1 MRLFKQIL
9 GLVLFVLILN
19 YFYPAQKKPD
29 LVRERMIYDQ
39 SLSEVFDGEHNFIN
53 YEHGK
58 FSSLEIYN
66 DDKNS
71 AILFLHGRG
80 LSPNDFNLAHPVRTQ
95 LSNDFN
101 TYSIQLPVLEKGST
115 YNDYV
120 DILYDSDQRIIS
132 AVDYISSK
140 NDRLVI
146 IAHSCGVHMLMSFIE
161 NYFLPTLVIA
171 IVMIGSGAVDKGQK
185 LVTEYPYDKIN
196 IPILDIYGEYDFDL
210 VRKEASKR
218 ERLIKRISDKS
229 SQYEIKSSSH
239 YHEDNADKVIQI
251 VKKWLS
257 DK

>member
-39 SLSEVFDGEHNFIN
+39 TLSEVFEGEHSYIN
-53 YEHGK
+53 YKYGK
-58 FSSLEIYN
+58 FSSIEIYK

-71 AILFLHGRG
+71 AILYLHGRG

-95 LSNDFN
+95 FSDNFN
-101 TYSIQLPVLEKGST
+101 TYNIQLPVLEKGST
-115 YNDYV
+115 YNEYV

-161 NYFLPTLVIA
+161 NFYLPSQVIA

-210 VRKEASKR
+210 VRKQASKR

>member
-1 MRLFKQIL
+1 MILFKQIL
-9 GLVLFVLILN
+9 GLVLFVFISN

-39 SLSEVFDGEHNFIN
+39 SLSEIFDGEHSYIN
-53 YEHGK
+53 YKHGK

-66 DDKNS
+66 DDNDS
-71 AILFLHGRG
+71 AILYLHGRG
-80 LSPNDFNLAHPVRTQ
+80 LSPDDFNLAHPVRIQ
-95 LSNDFN
+95 LSDNFN
-101 TYSIQLPVLEKGST
+101 TYNIQLPVLEKGST
-115 YNDYV
+115 YNDYL
-120 DILYDSDQRIIS
+120 DILYDSDQRLIA

-140 NDRLVI
+140 NDRLII

-161 NYFLPTLVIA
+161 NIHLPPQVTA

-218 ERLIKRISDKS
+218 KKLIKSISEKS

>member
-19 YFYPAQKKPD
+19 YFSPTQKKPD

-39 SLSEVFDGEHNFIN
+39 SLSEVFDGKHSYIN

-132 AVDYISSK
+132 AVDYISSQ

-161 NYFLPTLVIA
+161 NYFLPSQVIA

-196 IPILDIYGEYDFDL
+196 TPILDIYGEYDFDL

-218 ERLIKRISDKS
+218 EKLIKIVSDKS

>member
-9 GLVLFVLILN
+9 GLVLFVLVLN
-19 YFYPAQKKPD
+19 YFYPTQKKPD

-39 SLSEVFDGEHNFIN
+39 SLSEVFDGEHSYIN
-53 YEHGK
+53 YKHGK

-66 DDKNS
+66 DDKDS
-71 AILFLHGRG
+71 AILYLHGRG
-80 LSPNDFNLAHPVRTQ
+80 LSPNDYNLAHPVRTQ
-95 LSNDFN
+95 FSDNFN
-101 TYSIQLPVLEKGST
+101 SYNIQLPVLEKGST

-120 DILYDSDQRIIS
+120 GILYDSDQRIIS
-132 AVDYISSK
+132 AVDHILSK
-140 NDRLVI
+140 NNRLII

-161 NYFLPTLVIA
+161 NFHLSSQVTA
-171 IVMIGSGAVDKGQK
+171 IVLIGSGAVDKGQK
-185 LVTEYPYDKIN
+185 LAKEYPYHKIN

-218 ERLIKRISDKS
+218 EKLIKRISEKS

>member
-9 GLVLFVLILN
+9 GLVLFVLILK
-19 YFYPAQKKPD
+19 YFLPTQKKPD

-95 LSNDFN
+95 FSDNFN

-115 YNDYV
+115 YNEYV

-161 NYFLPTLVIA
+161 NFYLPSQVIA

-210 VRKEASKR
+210 VRKQASKR

>member
-1 MRLFKQIL
+1 MTLFKQIF
-9 GLVLFVLILN
+9 GLALFVLVVN

-39 SLSEVFDGEHNFIN
+39 SLSEVFDGEHSYIN
-53 YEHGK
+53 YKYGK

-66 DDKNS
+66 DDKDS
-71 AILFLHGRG
+71 AILYLHGRG
-80 LSPNDFNLAHPVRTQ
+80 LSPNDYNLAHPIRTQ
-95 LSNDFN
+95 LSGNFN
-101 TYSIQLPVLEKGST
+101 TYNIQLPVLEKGST

-132 AVDYISSK
+132 AIDYISSK

-161 NYFLPTLVIA
+161 NFHLPPQVIA
-171 IVMIGSGAVDKGQK
+171 IVMVGSGAVDKGQK
-185 LVTEYPYDKIN
+185 LVREYPYHKIN

-218 ERLIKRISDKS
+218 EKLIKIVSDKS
-229 SQYEIKSSSH
+229 TQYEIKSSSH

>member
-1 MRLFKQIL
+1 MTLFKQIF
-9 GLVLFVLILN
+9 GLALFVLVLN
-19 YFYPAQKKPD
+19 YFFPVQKKPD
-29 LVRERMIYDQ
+29 LERERMIYDQ
-39 SLSEVFDGEHNFIN
+39 SLSEVFDGEHSYIN
-53 YEHGK
+53 YKHGK

-66 DDKNS
+66 DDKDS
-71 AILFLHGRG
+71 AILYLHGRG
-80 LSPNDFNLAHPVRTQ
+80 LSPNDYNLAHPIRTQ
-95 LSNDFN
+95 FSGNFN
-101 TYSIQLPVLEKGST
+101 TYNIQLPVLEKGST

-132 AVDYISSK
+132 AVDYISLK

-161 NYFLPTLVIA
+161 NYFLPSQVIA

-210 VRKEASKR
+210 VRKEAPKR
-218 ERLIKRISDKS
+218 KKLIKRISEKS
-229 SQYEIKSSSH
+229 LQYEIKSSSH

>member
-29 LVRERMIYDQ
+29 VVRERMIYDQ
-39 SLSEVFDGEHNFIN
+39 SLSEVFDGEHSYIN
-53 YEHGK
+53 YKHGK
-58 FSSLEIYN
+58 FSSIEIYS
-66 DDKNS
+66 DDKDS
-71 AILFLHGRG
+71 AILYLHGRG

-146 IAHSCGVHMLMSFIE
+146 IAHSCGVHMLMSLIE
-161 NYFLPTLVIA
+161 NYYLSSQAIA

-218 ERLIKRISDKS
+218 EKLIKIVSDKS
-229 SQYEIKSSSH
+229 TQYEIKSSSH

>member
-1 MRLFKQIL
+1 MYLLQRQFN
-9 GLVLFVLILN
+9 N
-19 YFYPAQKKPD
+19 YTFFSPAIIK
-29 LVRERMIYDQ
+29 
-39 SLSEVFDGEHNFIN
+39 NFIN
-53 YEHGK
+53 NYFHINYKYGK

-66 DDKNS
+66 DDKDS
-71 AILFLHGRG
+71 AILYLHGRG
-80 LSPNDFNLAHPVRTQ
+80 LSPNDYNLAHPIRTQ
-95 LSNDFN
+95 FSGNFN
-101 TYSIQLPVLEKGST
+101 TYNIQLPVLEKGST

-120 DILYDSDQRIIS
+120 DIFYDSDQRIIS
-132 AVDYISSK
+132 AIEHISSK
-140 NDRLVI
+140 NDKLVI

-161 NYFLPTLVIA
+161 NFHLPPQVIA
-171 IVMIGSGAVDKGQK
+171 IVMVGSGAVDKGQK
-185 LVTEYPYDKIN
+185 LVTEYPYHKIN

-218 ERLIKRISDKS
+218 KKLIKIISEKS